1 MMRDGRFVP
10 SGDGGGGHPG
20 MMYGDGGAGGYG
32 GGGMGGGGYDG
43 MGGGGAP
50 GGMMDV
56 PWGGQDPVAVYQA
69 LLMKQSLAAAHASGM
84 RFPPNMHMPAGNG
97 MGMNMVDVA
106 ALAAAAQAASA
117 TPGGRGGYSGGGG
130 GGGGGGG
137 YPGMSPHMQQGG
149 YGRRDQRM
157 GPRGDMGGGE
167 YGMAGQMGGGAGPRM
182 GGRGGGMYDVVE
194 DLGDGNVYHV
204 QFKRSA
210 RNFLLAKTCQRDLQ
224 VGDYVKVEADRGE
237 DLGMVVTIFP
247 VPEAGR
253 PLPATAGQKRGFGQF
268 EKEHIIRAATEDEVQ
283 MVKDKLRDEER
294 VLEVCRTKVL
304 QRSLP
309 MRVMDAE
316 FQYDRHKLTFFFEA
330 EGRID
335 FRELVRD
342 LFSLYKTRIW
352 MQQLE
357 PETTPSGGPMQA
369 PYSPQQQQQQQQM
382 HGMPDTMKGG
392 SMEMGMN
399 MGGTMGGPML

>member
-1 MMRDGRFVP
+1 MMRDRRFVP
-10 SGDGGGGHPG
+10 STAVAGDGGGGGGHPG
-20 MMYGDGGAGGYG
+20 MMYGEGGGY
-32 GGGMGGGGYDG
+32 GGGMGGGGYDN
-43 MGGGGAP
+43 MGGGGGQAP
-50 GGMMDV
+50 GAMMDV
-56 PWGGQDPVAVYQA
+56 PWGGQDPVALYQA

-84 RFPPNMHMPAGNG
+84 RFPNMHMPAANG
-97 MGMNMVDVA
+97 MGMNMVDMA
-106 ALAAAAQAASA
+106 ALASAAQAASA
-117 TPGGRGGYSGGGG
+117 SSGGRGGYGGGG
-130 GGGGGGG
+130 GGGSG
-137 YPGMSPHMQQGG
+137 YAGMDPHMHQGG
-149 YGRRDQRM
+149 YGRRDQRI

-167 YGMAGQMGGGAGPRM
+167 YGMGGGGGGGPMGGVGMGPRM
-182 GGRGGGMYDVVE
+182 GGGGASRGGGGMHDVA
-194 DLGDGNVYHV
+194 DNLGDGNVYHV

-210 RNFLLAKTCQRDLQ
+210 RNFLLGKTCQRDLQ

-247 VPEAGR
+247 VPEAGK
-253 PLPATAGQKRGFGQF
+253 PLPATAGQKRLGFGHF
-268 EKEHIIRAATEDEVQ
+268 EKERIIRAATEDEVQ

-357 PETTPSGGPMQA
+357 PETTPSGGPMQT
-369 PYSPQQQQQQQQM
+369 PYSPQEM
-382 HGMPDTMKGG
+382 HGMSDGG
-392 SMEMGMN
+392 GPMGM
-399 MGGTMGGPML
+399 GMGGPML